1 MKTVSKELKIKGI
14 KNGIVI
20 DHIKPGL
27 CFKIFNHLKLEKSSN
42 TIMVISN
49 IDSSSRGRKDI
60 LKVEG
65 DDIKVNYLELALISP
80 NASLDII
87 KDEQIVEKVRLT
99 LPDKIEGVIKCP
111 NKRCI
116 TNDEEC
122 KNIFTKLK
130 DRESYT
136 CKYCDHIIDV
146 DRGVIFI
153 ESED

>member
-27 CFKIFNHLKLEKSSN
+27 CFKIFNHLKLEKSLN
-42 TIMVISN
+42 TVMVISN

-65 DDIKVNYLELALISP
+65 ENIKVNYLELALISP
-80 NASLDII
+80 NSTLDIV
-87 KDEQIVEKVRLT
+87 KDEQIVEKISLT

-116 TNDEEC
+116 TNDEHC
-122 KNIFTKLK
+122 KNVFTKLQNK
-130 DRESYT
+130 DSYT
-136 CKYCDHIIDV
+136 CKYCDRIIDV
-146 DRGVIFI
+146 DKGVIFS
-153 ESED
+153 ESES

>member
-1 MKTVSKELKIKGI
+1 MKPVSKELKIKGI

-27 CFKIFNHLKLEKSSN
+27 CFKIFNHLHLEKSSN
-42 TIMVISN
+42 TVMVISN

-65 DDIKVNYLELALISP
+65 EDIEVNPLELALISP
-80 NASLDII
+80 DSSLDIV
-87 KDEQIVEKVRLT
+87 KDEKIIEKIRLS

-122 KNIFTKLK
+122 KRVFTKLK
-130 DRESYT
+130 NKDSYI
-136 CKYCDHIIDV
+136 CKYCDHIIDIEK
-146 DRGVIFI
+146 GVIFDR
-153 ESED
+153 SEN